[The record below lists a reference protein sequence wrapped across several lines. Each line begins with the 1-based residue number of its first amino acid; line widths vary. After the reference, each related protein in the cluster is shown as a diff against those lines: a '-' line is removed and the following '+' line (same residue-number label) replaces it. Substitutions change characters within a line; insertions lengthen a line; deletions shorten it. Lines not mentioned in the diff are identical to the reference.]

1 MTGNSFRA
9 FGLLVLALVFI
20 PLLFAATAVPTLT
33 LAEFVL
39 KYSVPIGAVVIVGLG
54 LCFLRKW
61 AALYFSVPLFWFGI
75 KEAFVSIYEV
85 PFPGNL
91 LVMIHGLSLTLPL
104 AVTVCLWKHL
114 TWGRRFF

>member
-1 MTGNSFRA
+1 MNANSFRL
-9 FGLLVLALVFI
+9 FGVLVLALVLV
-20 PLLFAATAVPTLT
+20 PLLVAVTLVGELTPAQFLRWSVLFAA
-33 LAEFVL
+33 
-39 KYSVPIGAVVIVGLG
+39 VVTMGLG

-75 KEAFVSIYEV
+75 QEAFVAIYTD

-104 AVTVCLWKHL
+104 VVTICIWKQL